1 MSHVTIFK
9 ARRTHLLR
17 LYIMLDGN
25 EHISHDFFLTQE
37 FQKELAKARRIMI
50 VGNGGI
56 ALELA

>member
-1 MSHVTIFK
+1 
-9 ARRTHLLR
+9 
-17 LYIMLDGN
+17 ML
-25 EHISHDFFLTQE
+25 SHDFFLTQE